1 MNSMRR
7 KLKAGLG
14 MLAALMLALV
24 PTSAMASPQSDQPV
38 VVGDINGLDPTT
50 FNPARLGQL
59 HISKTAA
66 NPYDDPKPG
75 SLPNGP
81 AGGQVIQINRVKG
94 IDLPTADWTQLQKM
108 TVKQAE
114 AKGLEPAKTMTTD
127 DEGNVTFANL
137 PVGLYLVSD
146 QKPADTTHKYG
157 RIKPFLITMP
167 SGNPD
172 LHVWTFNISVAPKM
186 MAEQTPAPSTPS
198 PTKPHMPK
206 TGVYVVPFLIAAAAL
221 FSTGILVAAA
231 RRHRQDEEAPAAA
244 N

>member
-38 VVGDINGLDPTT
+38 VVGDITGLDPTT

-94 IDLPTADWTQLQKM
+94 DRFTYRRLDATAK
-108 TVKQAE
+108 
-114 AKGLEPAKTMTTD
+114 D
-127 DEGNVTFANL
+127 D
-137 PVGLYLVSD
+137 S
-146 QKPADTTHKYG
+146 
-157 RIKPFLITMP
+157 
-167 SGNPD
+167 
-172 LHVWTFNISVAPKM
+172 
-186 MAEQTPAPSTPS
+186 
-198 PTKPHMPK
+198 
-206 TGVYVVPFLIAAAAL
+206 
-221 FSTGILVAAA
+221 
-231 RRHRQDEEAPAAA
+231 
-244 N
+244 